1 MQRIIISV
9 LLSSLFISPVFAK
22 YIPYSA
28 AEKNELTRNSPI
40 SNPVVSDKQKP
51 KNDYN
56 ITINYE
62 LGMHCTG
69 FDFSYCCILPPYNSI
84 QSQVVKTA
92 DGPYSFPQLLKA
104 DPNDPTVLLDG
115 KKRMKLEYG
124 HVDNT
129 FSEGTKLAYWNIP
142 YDVNKDGKYS
152 KNENVGNAYFT
163 HLYIYKDLKGS
174 NPKNTSKDSEKKR
187 IGI

>member
-1 MQRIIISV
+1 MHKLLTPL

-22 YIPYSA
+22 YIPYSTP
-28 AEKNELTRNSPI
+28 EKQSLSRNSPI
-40 SNPVVSDKQKP
+40 NNKVASNKQKP

-104 DPNDPTVLLDG
+104 DPKDPTVLLDG
-115 KKRMKLEYG
+115 DKRMKLEYG

-129 FSEGTKLAYWNIP
+129 FSEGSKLAYWNIP
-142 YDVNKDGKYS
+142 YDVNKDGKYG

-163 HLYIYKDLKGS
+163 HLYIYS
-174 NPKNTSKDSEKKR
+174 NYSAY
-187 IGI
+187 